1 MSTTDYQKQNE
12 DFVASLAKVCA
23 DRGHRAAL
31 RRWWSEGTRHYAYPI
46 LGKLFALDDDRKTLL
61 AALYAVHSKDSAP
74 AHVSG
79 GNSVGKAALM
89 IAGGSTSANGFD
101 SMEKHFRRLLAADDF
116 DDLGQ
121 QLFRLV
127 KRMERASPYV
137 SLDYALLLKQLNFW
151 SSTKNPKLRDQ
162 VKTDWALSFWQAP
175 AEQPTSTDA

>member
-12 DFVASLAKVCA
+12 NFVASLIKVCA

-79 GNSVGKAALM
+79 AHSIGSAALKLG
-89 IAGGSTSANGFD
+89 GGSTSANGFD
-101 SMEKHFRRLLAADDF
+101 SMERHFRRLLAAESP
-116 DDLGQ
+116 DDLGT
-121 QLFRLV
+121 QLHRFV
-127 KRMERASPYV
+127 KRLERESIP
-137 SLDYALLLKQLNFW
+137 LDYARLLGDLRQFR
-151 SSTKNPKLRDQ
+151 TNPEA
-162 VKTDWALSFWQAP
+162 VKTRWALAFWQAP
-175 AEQPTSTDA
+175 AEQSISADA

>member
-46 LGKLFALDDDRKTLL
+46 LGKLFALDDERKTLL

-79 GNSVGKAALM
+79 AHSIGSAALKLG
-89 IAGGSTSANGFD
+89 GGSTSANGFD
-101 SMEKHFRRLLAADDF
+101 SMERHFRRLLTADSL
-116 DDLGQ
+116 DDLGP
-121 QLFRLV
+121 QLHRLV
-127 KRMERASPYV
+127 KRLEREAIP
-137 SLDYALLLKQLNFW
+137 LDYARLLGDLRQFRN
-151 SSTKNPKLRDQ
+151 NPEA
-162 VKTDWALSFWQAP
+162 VKTRWAIAFWQAP
-175 AEQPTSTDA
+175 AEQPAPADA